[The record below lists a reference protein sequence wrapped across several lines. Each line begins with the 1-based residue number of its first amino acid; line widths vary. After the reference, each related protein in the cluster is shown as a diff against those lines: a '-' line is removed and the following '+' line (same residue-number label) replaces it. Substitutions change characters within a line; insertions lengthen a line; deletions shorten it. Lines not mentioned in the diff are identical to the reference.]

1 MAAFGPDFLRAR
13 RKWLYDL
20 SARPNLLVAL
30 ISLVGLFILMA
41 VFQTVFGFAVY
52 FLQNG
57 FGVESFAE
65 ASDAQNNFAKA
76 TIVGMLPSGI
86 LTALAAWWLARVSY
100 APENRG
106 MPLHV
111 PRLGFLGWAAVIL
124 GFIIGVYVLFFA
136 LFSAM
141 GIDPQDYMPKSGGVN
156 DDQSMAG
163 LVEKVLADM
172 VSEPFL
178 FAIALPGVTIA
189 MPMAEELVFRGPIFA
204 AIASSRAGRWGA
216 VILTSAGWA
225 LIHMTAPWIFVA
237 IIFMMGL
244 ILGTL
249 LLRFG
254 SLWVTIVCH
263 CIWNSMSSL
272 AIFGSQNL
280 PGSP

>member
-1 MAAFGPDFLRAR
+1 MAGFGSDFLKA
-13 RKWLYDL
+13 KQGWLYDV
-20 SARPNLLVAL
+20 SARPSLVVAL
-30 ISLVGLFILMA
+30 ISLVGLFVLMA
-41 VFQTVFGFAVY
+41 VLQTVFGFAIY

-76 TIVGMLPSGI
+76 TIVGMLPSGV
-86 LTALAAWWLARVSY
+86 LTALAAWWLARISY

-106 MPLHV
+106 MPLHL
-111 PRLGFLGWAAVIL
+111 PRLGFLGWAVVIL
-124 GFIIGVYVLFFA
+124 GFITGVYLLFFA
-136 LFSAM
+136 LFSAL
-141 GIDPQDYMPKSGGVN
+141 GIDPQDYMPKTGGI
-156 DDQSMAG
+156 DDELSKAG
-163 LVEKVLADM
+163 LVEKVLADLAK
-172 VSEPFL
+172 EPLL

-189 MPMAEELVFRGPIFA
+189 MPLAEELVFRGPIFA

-216 VILTSAGWA
+216 VILTSAAWA
-225 LIHMTAPWIFVA
+225 LIHMTAPWIFVS

-272 AIFGSQNL
+272 AIFSSQSL
-280 PGSP
+280 PGGQ

>member
-1 MAAFGPDFLRAR
+1 MVGFGPDFLKA
-13 RKWLYDL
+13 KQGWLYDV
-20 SARPNLLVAL
+20 SARPSLVVAL
-30 ISLVGLFILMA
+30 ISLVGLFVLMA
-41 VFQTVFGFAVY
+41 VLQTVFGFAIY

-76 TIVGMLPSGI
+76 TIVGMLPSGV

-124 GFIIGVYVLFFA
+124 GFIIGVYLLFFA
-136 LFSAM
+136 LFSAL
-141 GIDPQDYMPKSGGVN
+141 GIDPQDYMPKTGGI
-156 DDQSMAG
+156 DDELSKAG
-163 LVEKVLADM
+163 LVEKVLADLAK
-172 VSEPFL
+172 EPLL

-189 MPMAEELVFRGPIFA
+189 MPLAEELVFRGPIFA

-216 VILTSAGWA
+216 VILTSAAWA

-272 AIFGSQNL
+272 AIFSSQSL
-280 PGSP
+280 PGGQ

>member
-1 MAAFGPDFLRAR
+1 MAAFGPDFLKAR
-13 RKWLYDL
+13 SAWLYDL
-20 SARPNLLVAL
+20 SAKPSLLVAL

-41 VFQTVFGFAVY
+41 VFQTVFGFAIY

-57 FGVESFAE
+57 FGVESVAE
-65 ASDAQNNFAKA
+65 ASDAQNSFAKA
-76 TIVGMLPSGI
+76 TIVGMLPAGV
-86 LTALAAWWLARVSY
+86 LTALSAWWLARASY

-106 MPLHV
+106 MPLHM
-111 PRLGFLGWAAVIL
+111 PRLGFLGWIVVIL

-136 LFSAM
+136 LFTAL
-141 GIDPQDYMPKSGGVN
+141 GVDPQDYMPKSGGVN

-172 VSEPFL
+172 VSEPLL

-216 VILTSAGWA
+216 VILTSAAWA

-244 ILGTL
+244 ILGVL

-263 CIWNSMSSL
+263 SIWNSMSSL